1 MSRDNLETTGDESD
15 NAVKK
20 IKRLG
25 GREKTVQ
32 YLNFET

>member
-25 GREKTVQ
+25 REKTVQ
-32 YLNFET
+32 NLNFET